1 MSRYGEGDFAIYKTY
16 YDSPREDC
24 NAYYDDCFCFKTKE
38 QAIAEFYR
46 WRKLYS
52 DEPIGLSTNFDI
64 PLAVRMR
71 HDDISFDAYTLGG
84 KFLKHFYSLRDAV
97 AFRDQ
102 ENTLALRLAT
112 SAGIPPELRAR
123 MNKDFRCKIYMV

>member
-1 MSRYGEGDFAIYKTY
+1 MSKYGDGDFAIYKTY

-24 NAYYDDCFCFKTKE
+24 SGYYDDCFCFKTKK
-38 QAIAEFYR
+38 QAIAEYYR
-46 WRKLYS
+46 WRNLYS
-52 DEPIGLSTNFDI
+52 DEPIGLDTNFNI

-71 HDDISFDAYTLGG
+71 HDDISFDVYTLGG

-102 ENTLALRLAT
+102 ENNLALRLHSIGDT
-112 SAGIPPELRAR
+112 PELRAR
-123 MNKDFRCKIYMV
+123 MNKDFRCKIYIV